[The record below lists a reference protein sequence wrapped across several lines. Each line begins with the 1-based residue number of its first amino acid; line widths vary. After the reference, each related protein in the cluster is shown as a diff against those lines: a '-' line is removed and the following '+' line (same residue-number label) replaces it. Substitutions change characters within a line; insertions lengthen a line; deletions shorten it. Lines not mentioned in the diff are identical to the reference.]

1 MGESLASS
9 CSFKTQIR
17 YQDGSIGCIE
27 DLAFAK
33 EVPFGN
39 SDSLLSLVE
48 HTNSYYL
55 IKSKTPKCKGLYFA
69 KTRDLTSAGA
79 SSGIL
84 IQSYNEKARS
94 ELLDQCSK
102 LGCECEV
109 VIADGV
115 AQVSKVALLEN
126 QAVITQAN
134 KSNLAVTETKLT
146 QQSGEISKEREGVL
160 KAQKLADEKNLQQD
174 LAKQKQLEIEQKQLA
189 EKARIE
195 QDLAKQKQLE
205 IEQKQLAE
213 KARIEQDRVTAE
225 ISRIQAEL
233 AKVKILEKDKSTSA
247 SAQTTKSVSAL
258 VIGNSNYNR
267 SPLANP
273 TNDANEIAK
282 RLTQYGFT
290 VKLILDGDRKIII
303 KALNDFQNQSSR
315 YDVNILFYAG
325 HGIQYNGVNYLIP
338 TDMSLDAGGAS
349 IEFDGISVNQI
360 IDRYMQAKTRLVFL
374 DACRDNPLSRSL
386 QVSSRSGG
394 NVRGLAAI
402 DVNSGTLISYSTKD
416 GNVAL
421 DGNGRNSPYTES
433 LLKFMDNREDIAL
446 ILRKV
451 RQSVMDRTSGKQV
464 PWDYGSL
471 VGDQLILSNK

>member
-160 KAQKLADEKNLQQD
+160 KAQKLADEKNLQ
-174 LAKQKQLEIEQKQLA
+174 
-189 EKARIE
+189 